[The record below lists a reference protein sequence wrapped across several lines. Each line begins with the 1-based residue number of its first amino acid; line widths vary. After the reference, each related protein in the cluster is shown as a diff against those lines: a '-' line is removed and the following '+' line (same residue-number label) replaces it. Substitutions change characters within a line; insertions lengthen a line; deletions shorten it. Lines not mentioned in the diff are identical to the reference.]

1 MPNVTG
7 DNLTFNIDSVS
18 DNQILVYEA
27 STGVFVAQNSLAA
40 DANAAVSGAS
50 NTGASGIGVFSAK
63 DGDQLKFKKI
73 IGSGATSVTETSN
86 VITVSTTAY
95 SLPTTLQTT
104 ATNANSFVYRGR
116 NFGDN
121 ANVDAYAGVYN
132 NANYPIHSQTAGF
145 DAKTRFV
152 IGSNDNTDIELK
164 SAHSLFLST
173 STTDG
178 HIEVRSANS
187 TVFYAGSSS
196 STTPALKI
204 NANRSLTVSNAF
216 TLPTSDGTTGQV
228 LKTDGSGS
236 LSWTSVST
244 DGVSPSELTANLAN
258 YIPKDASS
266 LPNTTQAYDIGST
279 SKMYLNIYASN
290 FKGTADYA
298 IRVGSVGNNI
308 DYATLS
314 NMSNKTLNLSDLSS
328 ASASRTNLS
337 VYSKA
342 EVDANIASAQLQNSI
357 SQVNTVGSANT
368 INAAT
373 ATSAIRFEA
382 GDGIALNQY
391 SGNSTIQIAKS
402 DAITGTF
409 KNMVFDGTY
418 IVAETNSDT
427 MTFTSGANISFTAN
441 PGSDSVVI
449 DATLSDASI
458 DKYSKSEVNTA
469 ITGNIDALR
478 FYKTVTGDAGSTAAS
493 SKDDTFNVVGGSGI
507 TTAVTGD
514 TVTITNSNQPQD
526 SFKNVSVPGQNT
538 IVADSTSD
546 TLNFE
551 AGTGITL
558 TTDTSTDKVVI
569 TNTGA
574 GASGGASEA
583 FKTFGV
589 SGGSSITAT
598 TTGETLTF
606 TAGANATI
614 TADNGTNTITIDA
627 NGSGS
632 GAKGNPGASGSDG
645 SAGDKGSKGEVGAAG
660 STGAT
665 GSAGSAGATG
675 ATGPAGDK
683 GTKGDQGA
691 QGTQGTTGTTG
702 SAGAQGPQGDTGAAG
717 SAGAQGTKGDVGPQ
731 GTAGS
736 TGSNGDK
743 GSKGEVGITGSAG
756 PQGNVGNTGAAGSNG
771 SNGDKGQKGATG
783 ADSTVAGP
791 TGSQGTQGTT
801 GDKGATGA
809 DSTVA
814 GPQGIAGDKGTKG
827 EIGAQGSQ
835 GATGTTGATGADST
849 VVGPQGAQGSTG
861 AQGTQGQKGQTG
873 TTGSAG
879 SNGSN
884 GDKGS
889 KGELGPQGITGPQGS
904 QGATGSAGGTGPAG
918 STGPLGPQG
927 NVGATG
933 PTGDKGTKGE
943 LGGPTGPTG
952 DKGATGSVGPQG
964 ATGSAG
970 STGSD
975 GAQGS
980 AGDKGQK
987 GENSTVAGPTGAAG
1001 SAGTAGDKGAKGE
1014 SGGGGSAITVQD
1026 EGSALSTAASTINFV
1041 GSGVVASGTGATK
1054 TITISGGGGGSVTR
1068 GSTYERLKLNYSTSG
1083 ALTSISDTT
1092 AGINATTVTSDSG
1105 AEIEVQFTGF
1115 DYPPVA
1121 IMAHGYNY
1129 AANKYNFNAVSG
1141 DWTTRTVD
1149 GGGSSGSPTAFGSF
1163 SSDAN
1168 VDLKVT
1174 EGITGASRSFGT
1186 STHAWITFVMAE

>member
-7 DNLTFNIDSVS
+7 DNLTFNIDSIT
-18 DNQILVYEA
+18 DNQILVYDA
-27 STGVFVAQNSLAA
+27 AQGVFLAQNSLAA
-40 DANAAVSGAS
+40 DANAAVTGAS

-63 DGDQLKFKKI
+63 DGDQLKFKKFV
-73 IGSGATSVTETSN
+73 GAGATSITESAN

-121 ANVDAYAGVYN
+121 ANIDAYAGVYN
-132 NANYPIHSQTAGF
+132 NANYPIYSQSTGS
-145 DAKTRFV
+145 DAKTRFI
-152 IGSNDNTDIELK
+152 IGSNDQADVELK

-173 STTDG
+173 STIDG

-204 NANRSLTVSNAF
+204 NANRSLTISNAF
-216 TLPTSDGTTGQV
+216 TLPTADGTTGQV

-236 LSWTSVST
+236 LSWTTVSLT
-244 DGVSPSELTANLAN
+244 GVSPSDLTANLAN

-266 LPNTTQAYDIGST
+266 LPDTTQAYDIGST

-357 SQVNTVGSANT
+357 SQINTVGSANT

-418 IVAETNSDT
+418 VVAETNQDT
-427 MTFTSGANISFTAN
+427 LTWTSGANITFTPNA
-441 PGSDSVVI
+441 GSDSVTI
-449 DATLSDASI
+449 DATLDDSAI
-458 DKYSKSEVNTA
+458 DKYTKSQVNTYIGA
-469 ITGNIDALR
+469 NVDALR
-478 FYKTVTGDAGSTAAS
+478 FYKTVTGDTGSTAAS
-493 SKDDTFNVVGGSGI
+493 AKDDTFNILGGDGI
-507 TTAVTGD
+507 TTVVTGD
-514 TVTITNSNQPQD
+514 TVTITNSSAQD
-526 SFKNVSVPGQNT
+526 HSFKNVQIAGQDA
-538 IVADSTSD
+538 IIADSGAD
-546 TLNFE
+546 TLTFV
-551 AGTGITL
+551 AGSGITL
-558 TTDTSTDKVVI
+558 TSDTSSDAVTI
-569 TNTGA
+569 TNTGGG
-574 GASGGASEA
+574 GAGASEA
-583 FKTFGV
+583 FKTV
-589 SGGSSITAT
+589 AVTGSSSIVAT
-598 TTGETLTF
+598 NATDTLTF

-614 TADNGTNTITIDA
+614 SASGSTITIDA
-627 NGSGS
+627 TAGGGAGSKGEPGS
-632 GAKGNPGASGSDG
+632 AGSNG

-665 GSAGSAGATG
+665 GSAGAAGS
-675 ATGPAGDK
+675 TGPAGVAGDK
-683 GTKGDQGA
+683 GSKGDQGSQGA
-691 QGTQGTTGTTG
+691 QGTAGDKGQTGAT
-702 SAGAQGPQGDTGAAG
+702 GPQGDTGLQG
-717 SAGAQGTKGDVGPQ
+717 NTGITGTKGDVGPQ
-731 GTAGS
+731 GVAGS
-736 TGSNGDK
+736 TGAAGDK
-743 GSKGEVGITGSAG
+743 GATGDQGSTGATG

-771 SNGDKGQKGATG
+771 SNGDKGDKGQTG
-783 ADSTVAGP
+783 ADSTVVGP
-791 TGSQGTQGTT
+791 QGATGPAGTT

-809 DSTVA
+809 DSSVA
-814 GPQGIAGDKGTKG
+814 GPQGPQGTTGPAGTTGDKGAT
-827 EIGAQGSQ
+827 GAQGT
-835 GATGTTGATGADST
+835 TGTQGTVGDKGSKGELGPQGLTGPQGATGADST
-849 VVGPQGAQGSTG
+849 VVGPQGA
-861 AQGTQGQKGQTG
+861 
-873 TTGSAG
+873 
-879 SNGSN
+879 
-884 GDKGS
+884 
-889 KGELGPQGITGPQGS
+889 
-904 QGATGSAGGTGPAG
+904 
-918 STGPLGPQG
+918 TGPLGPQG
-927 NVGATG
+927 NVGTTG
-933 PTGDKGTKGE
+933 PSGDKGSKGE

-952 DKGATGSVGPQG
+952 DKGDKGQTGAQ
-964 ATGSAG
+964 GSAGTSG

-975 GAQGS
+975 GAQGP
-980 AGDKGQK
+980 AGDKGSK
-987 GENSTVAGPTGAAG
+987 GEESTVAGPTGPSGPAG
-1001 SAGTAGDKGAKGE
+1001 SGNSFETIAV
-1014 SGGGGSAITVQD
+1014 SGQ
-1026 EGSALSTAASTINFV
+1026 NN
-1041 GSGVVASGTGATK
+1041 VVADSGTDTLTLVAGSNMTL
-1054 TITISGGGGGSVTR
+1054 TTSDSGDSITFASSGGGGGSVTR
-1068 GSTYERLKLNYSTSG
+1068 GNTYERLKLNFNTSG
-1083 ALTSISDTT
+1083 ELSSISDKT
-1092 AGINATTVTSDSG
+1092 AGISATSVTSAAG

-1115 DYPPVA
+1115 DYPPIA
-1121 IMAHGYNY
+1121 IMAHGYQY
-1129 AANKYNFNAVSG
+1129 ASNKYSMNAISG

-1149 GGGSSGSPTAFGSF
+1149 GGGSSGSPTAFGAF
-1163 SSDAN
+1163 STDAN